1 MAQATTRQ
9 NGLRSV
15 RSKLGGPVTS
25 SVIIVGAL
33 LILLGAV
40 LQTGV
45 WAGMLGII
53 GGLLV
58 TIAVV
63 SRVLLWA
70 YRQF

>member
-1 MAQATTRQ
+1 MAQARTRQ

-25 SVIIVGAL
+25 SVIVVGAL
-33 LILLGAV
+33 LILAGAM

-53 GGLLV
+53 GGLLITV
-58 TIAVV
+58 AVV
-63 SRVLLWA
+63 SRGLLWA
-70 YRQF
+70 YHQF